1 MSDTKPL
8 PPPDDAAAI
17 EGEIRR
23 GRTFSLSDAIGPL
36 GGEGML
42 KDVSPVPPEEQ
53 TRAAIAN

>member
-42 KDVSPVPPEEQ
+42 KGASPVPPEEQ

>member
-23 GRTFSLSDAIGPL
+23 GRTFFGRL

-42 KDVSPVPPEEQ
+42 KGASPVPPEEQ